1 LERQGAH
8 PAAARGMTVLERLT
22 ALLERDFGIPKTS
35 LDATATL
42 EGLDIDSLRLIEIV
56 FAVEE
61 EFKVAMPQ
69 DQGEIRGRVKTLGDL
84 AELIGEL
91 AAQ

>member
-1 LERQGAH
+1 
-8 PAAARGMTVLERLT
+8 MNVLERLVT
-22 ALLERDFGIPKTS
+22 LIERDFGIPKAALTA
-35 LDATATL
+35 DATL

-61 EFKVAMPQ
+61 EFKVTMPQ

-84 AELIGEL
+84 ASLIEEL
-91 AAQ
+91 AAK

>member
-1 LERQGAH
+1 
-8 PAAARGMTVLERLT
+8 M
-22 ALLERDFGIPKTS
+22 
-35 LDATATL
+35 
-42 EGLDIDSLRLIEIV
+42 
-56 FAVEE
+56 EE

-91 AAQ
+91 AAK

>member
-1 LERQGAH
+1 
-8 PAAARGMTVLERLT
+8 MTVLERLT

-35 LDATATL
+35 LDASATL
-42 EGLDIDSLRLIEIV
+42 ESLDIDSLRLIEIV

-91 AAQ
+91 AAK